1 MTKAAHR
8 DLIRIILGCSLLLG
22 TSAAFAANSDP
33 DWKEFLVP
41 EFGTRVQYPAGIFS
55 VLMGT
60 SEVGTG
66 QRLSTPDERASL
78 TIYARANEAGETPAS
93 YLRKNLRMPDA
104 TIQYRRI
111 TPSFFAI
118 SAEHAGMI
126 YYSRCNFGGLRGA
139 AVHCFDLA
147 YPQAEKRAW
156 DAIVTR
162 ISLSL
167 RPLRG

>member
-55 VLMGT
+55 VLLGT

-78 TIYARANEAGETPAS
+78 TIYARAKRSRRNAGQLFAQESADAGRDHPVSADHALL
-93 YLRKNLRMPDA
+93 LR
-104 TIQYRRI
+104 
-111 TPSFFAI
+111 
-118 SAEHAGMI
+118 H
-126 YYSRCNFGGLRGA
+126 LRGTRRN
-139 AVHCFDLA
+139 DLL
-147 YPQAEKRAW
+147 Q
-156 DAIVTR
+156 
-162 ISLSL
+162 
-167 RPLRG
+167 PL